1 MTDPADRPPAA
12 RSGRLPTE
20 RLWVAPKLAERL
32 AARPVTPEQLAQALA
47 ATHAW
52 FEVNSGWAPPD
63 PETMADWADEGS
75 CRAPD
80 ECWTP
85 LHGVCRHGLASWQV
99 VLDEL
104 ADLDAAT
111 LHEP

>member
-1 MTDPADRPPAA
+1 MIGAGSD
-12 RSGRLPTE
+12 
-20 RLWVAPKLAERL
+20 L
-32 AARPVTPEQLAQALA
+32 AAALR
-47 ATHAW
+47 ATHEW

-63 PETMADWADEGS
+63 PLTLADWATEGA

-85 LHGVCRHGLASWQV
+85 LRGVCAHGLVSWQV

-104 ADLDAAT
+104 ASLDAQRRSPPGSGT
-111 LHEP
+111 